1 MVITKEKYVDH
12 AEQVM
17 RKLCDNGSRQKDLV
31 TTSKIR
37 SILSMVS
44 EIYNNVRLERDPKL
58 NENLK
63 ERLQYL
69 KMRMVY
75 EAGREPSVKTF
86 IEEARLMKVL
96 DEVGDSR
103 ERLITF
109 CHYMEALVAY
119 RKFLGGDK

>member
-1 MVITKEKYVDH
+1 
-12 AEQVM
+12 
-17 RKLCDNGSRQKDLV
+17 
-31 TTSKIR
+31 
-37 SILSMVS
+37 
-44 EIYNNVRLERDPKL
+44 
-58 NENLK
+58 
-63 ERLQYL
+63 
-69 KMRMVY
+69 MRMVY

>member
-1 MVITKEKYVDH
+1 MVITKENYVDH

-17 RKLCDNGSRQKDLV
+17 RKLCDNGSRQRGLV

-44 EIYNNVRLERDPKL
+44 EIYNNVRLERDPEL

-86 IEEARLMKVL
+86 IEEARLMKAL

>member
-1 MVITKEKYVDH
+1 MVITKENYVDH

-109 CHYMEALVAY
+109 CHSMEALVAY
-119 RKFLGGDK
+119 RKLLGGDK

>member
-1 MVITKEKYVDH
+1 MVITKENYVDH

-17 RKLCDNGSRQKDLV
+17 RKLCDNGSRQRDLV

-44 EIYNNVRLERDPKL
+44 DIYNNVRLERDPKL

-86 IEEARLMKVL
+86 IEEARLMKAL

>member
-1 MVITKEKYVDH
+1 MVITKENYVDH

-103 ERLITF
+103 ERLFTF

>member
-1 MVITKEKYVDH
+1 MVITKENYVDH

-44 EIYNNVRLERDPKL
+44 EIYNKVRLERDPKL

>member
-1 MVITKEKYVDH
+1 MITKEKYVDH

>member
-1 MVITKEKYVDH
+1 MVITKENYVDH

-17 RKLCDNGSRQKDLV
+17 RKLCDNGSRQRNLV

-44 EIYNNVRLERDPKL
+44 EIYNNVRLERDPEL

-86 IEEARLMKVL
+86 IEEARLMKAL

>member
-1 MVITKEKYVDH
+1 MVITKENYVDH

-17 RKLCDNGSRQKDLV
+17 RKLCDNRSRQRDLV

-44 EIYNNVRLERDPKL
+44 EIYNNVRLERDSKL

-86 IEEARLMKVL
+86 IEEARLMKAL

>member
-1 MVITKEKYVDH
+1 MVITKENYVDH

-69 KMRMVY
+69 TMRMVY

>member
-1 MVITKEKYVDH
+1 MVITKENYVDH

-17 RKLCDNGSRQKDLV
+17 RKLCDNGSRQRDLV

-86 IEEARLMKVL
+86 IEEARLMKAL

>member
-1 MVITKEKYVDH
+1 MVITKENYVDH

-69 KMRMVY
+69 KMRRVY

>member
-1 MVITKEKYVDH
+1 MVITKENYVDH

-75 EAGREPSVKTF
+75 EAGR
-86 IEEARLMKVL
+86 
-96 DEVGDSR
+96 
-103 ERLITF
+103 
-109 CHYMEALVAY
+109 
-119 RKFLGGDK
+119 

>member
-1 MVITKEKYVDH
+1 MVITKENYVDH

-17 RKLCDNGSRQKDLV
+17 RKLCDNGSRQRDLV

-44 EIYNNVRLERDPKL
+44 EIYNNVRLERDPEL

-86 IEEARLMKVL
+86 IDEARLMKAL

>member
-1 MVITKEKYVDH
+1 MVITKENYVDH
-12 AEQVM
+12 AEKVM

>member
-1 MVITKEKYVDH
+1 MVITKENYVDH

>member
-1 MVITKEKYVDH
+1 MVITKENYVDH

-17 RKLCDNGSRQKDLV
+17 RKLCDNGSRQRDLV

-44 EIYNNVRLERDPKL
+44 EIYNNVRLERDPEL

-86 IEEARLMKVL
+86 IEEARLMKAL

>member
-1 MVITKEKYVDH
+1 MVITKENYVDH

-109 CHYMEALVAY
+109 CHYMEALVSY

>member
-1 MVITKEKYVDH
+1 MVITKENYVDH

-17 RKLCDNGSRQKDLV
+17 RKLCDNRSRQRDLV

-44 EIYNNVRLERDPKL
+44 EIYNNVRLERDSKL

-86 IEEARLMKVL
+86 IEEARLMKAL
-96 DEVGDSR
+96 DEVGDNR

>member
-1 MVITKEKYVDH
+1 MVITKENYVDH

-17 RKLCDNGSRQKDLV
+17 RKLCDHGSRQKDLV